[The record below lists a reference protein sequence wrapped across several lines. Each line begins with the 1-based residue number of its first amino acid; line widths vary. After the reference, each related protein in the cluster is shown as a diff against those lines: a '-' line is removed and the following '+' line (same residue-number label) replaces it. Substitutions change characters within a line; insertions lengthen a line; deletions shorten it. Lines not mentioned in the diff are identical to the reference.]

1 MTLADLFAMSQE
13 QAPRKKAAIDLTQ
26 TSVGGG
32 RVGKLHDIVSFD
44 ENDHDD
50 DADIDLDED
59 ISGYTRVRAR

>member
-1 MTLADLFAMSQE
+1 M
-13 QAPRKKAAIDLTQ
+13 
-26 TSVGGG
+26 
-32 RVGKLHDIVSFD
+32 GKLHDIVSFD